1 MPFSK
6 VPKIIK
12 KIKKGLN
19 CLGGKSYKRKQR
31 HNTYLFV
38 SQVIFY
44 GFMSFTIFMSFQICD
59 DDDDDGDGDDD
70 DDDDH
75 HDDLHRG
82 P

>member
-1 MPFSK
+1 MAQHIFVCFS
-6 VPKIIK
+6 
-12 KIKKGLN
+12 
-19 CLGGKSYKRKQR
+19 SY
-31 HNTYLFV
+31 
-38 SQVIFY
+38 FY

-59 DDDDDGDGDDD
+59 DDDDDDGDGDD